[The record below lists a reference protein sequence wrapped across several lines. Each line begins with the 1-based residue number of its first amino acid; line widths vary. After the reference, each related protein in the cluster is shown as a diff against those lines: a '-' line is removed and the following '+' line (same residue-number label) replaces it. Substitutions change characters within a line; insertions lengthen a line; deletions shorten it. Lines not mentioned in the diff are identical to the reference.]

1 MGDVPIDIH
10 VDKAQAWLE
19 DRSSKSSRLR
29 SLRNLVE
36 PAKFLVAATEYELPA
51 LVRKTERV
59 YLQIKDSL
67 SKEEEYGKRADAA
80 RRRSAAAC
88 EEWDLRTED
97 LESGEP
103 SRLCKNLKALPVLF
117 DAVVKD
123 IKVSC
128 SPSFA
133 SGRPFAHR
141 LPQSLSPRSAQSG
154 DVGTAVEFYGKH
166 DGALET
172 LGEILAPE
180 QGECCISLATA
191 TSALSDDPSTLAV
204 AAEEPSI
211 SWDLGTAGGDSE
223 GGEPTVSWDI
233 GVEAGGVGEEV
244 GPAVSWD
251 IGGAEAGSEAGGEP
265 TVSWDIEV
273 TEKAEE
279 DPAVCWDIGV
289 AEAGAGGEEEIA
301 EEECGEVVDA
311 LVSKLASLAFK
322 QKLLDDLFELSAF
335 LGQRLAEGE
344 NGHFLTDSS
353 DISLDV
359 LKVAVDSAIAKL
371 TSGEL
376 ERLESLRSA
385 RTRDKIM
392 RDLQQKHGQEAKY
405 REMIAAAGRRREVLQ
420 RESLGLRPQLRE
432 LVDKTKQ
439 LKQSVEGAIS
449 RLYDNRPV
457 HIIGKINK
465 ALADAEQV

>member
-1 MGDVPIDIH
+1 M
-10 VDKAQAWLE
+10 
-19 DRSSKSSRLR
+19 
-29 SLRNLVE
+29 
-36 PAKFLVAATEYELPA
+36 
-51 LVRKTERV
+51 
-59 YLQIKDSL
+59 
-67 SKEEEYGKRADAA
+67 
-80 RRRSAAAC
+80 
-88 EEWDLRTED
+88 
-97 LESGEP
+97 
-103 SRLCKNLKALPVLF
+103 
-117 DAVVKD
+117 
-123 IKVSC
+123 
-128 SPSFA
+128 
-133 SGRPFAHR
+133 
-141 LPQSLSPRSAQSG
+141 
-154 DVGTAVEFYGKH
+154 
-166 DGALET
+166 
-172 LGEILAPE
+172 
-180 QGECCISLATA
+180 
-191 TSALSDDPSTLAV
+191 
-204 AAEEPSI
+204 
-211 SWDLGTAGGDSE
+211 

-385 RTRDKIM
+385 RTCLLYTSD
-392 RDLQQKHGQEAKY
+392 
-405 REMIAAAGRRREVLQ
+405 AADD
-420 RESLGLRPQLRE
+420 P
-432 LVDKTKQ
+432 
-439 LKQSVEGAIS
+439 
-449 RLYDNRPV
+449 
-457 HIIGKINK
+457 
-465 ALADAEQV
+465 

>member
-97 LESGEP
+97 LDSGEP

-123 IKVSC
+123 IK
-128 SPSFA
+128 
-133 SGRPFAHR
+133 
-141 LPQSLSPRSAQSG
+141 SG

-191 TSALSDDPSTLAV
+191 TSALSDDRSTLAV

-251 IGGAEAGSEAGGEP
+251 ISGAEAGSEAGGEP

>member
-97 LESGEP
+97 LDSGEP

-233 GVEAGGVGEEV
+233 
-244 GPAVSWD
+244 
-251 IGGAEAGSEAGGEP
+251 
-265 TVSWDIEV
+265 EV

-335 LGQRLAEGE
+335 LGQRLAEGA

>member
-1 MGDVPIDIH
+1 M
-10 VDKAQAWLE
+10 
-19 DRSSKSSRLR
+19 
-29 SLRNLVE
+29 
-36 PAKFLVAATEYELPA
+36 
-51 LVRKTERV
+51 
-59 YLQIKDSL
+59 
-67 SKEEEYGKRADAA
+67 
-80 RRRSAAAC
+80 
-88 EEWDLRTED
+88 
-97 LESGEP
+97 
-103 SRLCKNLKALPVLF
+103 
-117 DAVVKD
+117 
-123 IKVSC
+123 
-128 SPSFA
+128 
-133 SGRPFAHR
+133 
-141 LPQSLSPRSAQSG
+141 
-154 DVGTAVEFYGKH
+154 
-166 DGALET
+166 
-172 LGEILAPE
+172 
-180 QGECCISLATA
+180 
-191 TSALSDDPSTLAV
+191 
-204 AAEEPSI
+204 
-211 SWDLGTAGGDSE
+211 
-223 GGEPTVSWDI
+223 
-233 GVEAGGVGEEV
+233 
-244 GPAVSWD
+244 
-251 IGGAEAGSEAGGEP
+251 
-265 TVSWDIEV
+265 SWDIEV

-376 ERLESLRSA
+376 ARLESLRSA